1 MKQMKNNPL
10 LDAIYFSEKSESGIT
25 MEPAFSDVSCG
36 TPFLGEDEWMDEGDK
51 EWPKDWNEIDL
62 YGNMEGHMPD
72 SVRMYLN
79 EMAQYPLLTPEKEM
93 ELAIQKDR
101 GDKEAAKCLAE
112 SNLRLVVNIAK
123 RYPVNGMGFLDLIQ
137 EGNIGLLRAIDK
149 FDYRKGYKFSTYAT
163 WWIKQSI
170 QNAVMEKSR
179 YIRIPAHMLERMRR
193 LKKVTNEL
201 KVKFGRC
208 PSDGEIAKEVG
219 WTKKELEQ
227 IQMCFVQFFSLDA
240 PIGEDQDNSMED
252 FIADEHGMTPE
263 QAIMESAIAENI
275 KVVLNHLEPRER
287 EILYYRYGLN
297 GGRPMTLEEIGGIFH
312 LSRER
317 IRQIEEKA
325 IKKLRNS
332 RYSRQLLGYAR

>member
-10 LDAIYFSEKSESGIT
+10 LEGIYFSEKSESGIK
-25 MEPAFSDVSCG
+25 MEPVFADVSCKNS
-36 TPFLGEDEWMDEGDK
+36 FLGEDEWMDEDDK
-51 EWPKDWNEIDL
+51 EWSKDWNEIDL

-72 SVRMYLN
+72 SVKIYLN

-101 GDKEAAKCLAE
+101 GDKEAAKRLAE

-123 RYPVNGMGFLDLIQ
+123 RYCVNGMSFLDLIQ

-170 QNAVMEKSR
+170 QDAIVEKSR

-193 LKKVTNEL
+193 FKEVTNEL
-201 KVKFGRC
+201 KAKLGRC

-219 WTKKELEQ
+219 WTKNEVAQ
-227 IQMCFVQFFSLDA
+227 IQMCFVQFLSLDT
-240 PIGEDQDNSMED
+240 PIGEDQDNSMGD
-252 FIADEHGMTPE
+252 FIADENGMTPE
-263 QAIMESAIAENI
+263 QATMESAIAEDV
-275 KVVLNHLEPRER
+275 KAVLNRLEPRER
-287 EILYYRYGLN
+287 EILCYRYGLN
-297 GGRPMTLEEIGGIFH
+297 GGCPMTLEEIGGIFR

-317 IRQIEEKA
+317 IRQIEKKA

-332 RYSRQLLGYAR
+332 RYSKQLLGYAG